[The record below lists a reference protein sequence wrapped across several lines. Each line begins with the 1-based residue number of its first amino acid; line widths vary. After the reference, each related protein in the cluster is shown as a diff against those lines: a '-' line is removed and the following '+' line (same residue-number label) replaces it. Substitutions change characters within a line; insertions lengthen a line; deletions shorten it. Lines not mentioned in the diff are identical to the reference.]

1 MLPILIGGLMN
12 KKLIPLVVQLKQNNR
27 EILTGINQNDA
38 GVLFDIKIMDGLETF
53 DFSGYSVVTLKIQKP
68 DGTFRY
74 DASTSEYLDIVDPVH
89 GRLKI
94 NVPTSCTTQ
103 NGMHFCTVGFG
114 YDETTYFETLT
125 FNYFVGEN
133 PNVDDEDVIGTNE
146 FPVLSNLIA
155 QISGALG
162 AEQIR
167 TSNEEDRVDA
177 ETSRQSV
184 VATLIA
190 LFVEALGFLEDRITE
205 LSSML
210 NEFEEAIAEGGSVDI
225 SQITALVTES
235 ELQNAIKDIDYGS
248 TATQK
253 NGKLVIYHGADAD
266 IGTLYE
272 GEFGYATDTNKLYIG
287 GTNGKTVINE
297 PCFIASASAPSD
309 TEKLWIDISG
319 SAPVIKYYDGSAWAS
334 CNTAVFA

>member
-1 MLPILIGGLMN
+1 MN

-74 DASTSEYLDIVDPVH
+74 DSSTSEYLDIVDPVH

-94 NVPTSCTTQ
+94 NIPTSCTAQ

-114 YDETTYFETLT
+114 YDEATYFETLS

-133 PNVDDEDVIGTNE
+133 QGADDGDVIGTNE
-146 FPVLSNLIA
+146 FPILTNLIA

-167 TSNEEDRVDA
+167 TSNEEGRIDA

-184 VATLIA
+184 TATLIA
-190 LFVEALGFLEDRITE
+190 LFVEAIGFLEDRITE
-205 LSSML
+205 LNSML
-210 NEFEEAIAEGGSVDI
+210 GEFEEAIAQGGSVDI
-225 SQITALVTES
+225 SQITALATKAYVKTKVGNINCNTFDSQNQRVQYVQSRSVAYES
-235 ELQNAIKDIDYGS
+235 ALDLRFGEL
-248 TATQK
+248 
-253 NGKLVIYHGADAD
+253 
-266 IGTLYE
+266 
-272 GEFGYATDTNKLYIG
+272 GYASVGNELYIG
-287 GTNGKTVINE
+287 GSNGKILINE
-297 PCFIASASAPSD
+297 PCFIASASEPD
-309 TEKLWIDISG
+309 NTNKLWIDTSG
-319 SAPVIKYYDGSAWAS
+319 TVAVIKYYDGTNWVN